1 MILWAEFPFNCNIS
15 VAFHHFFCPISR
27 FLPLFQS
34 YLPFSPTFYIHLI
47 GIIPLCWEFT
57 YWNVS
62 FGVNYP
68 PLRDATQI
76 DFPTASVKL
85 TLFSDPLPRSP
96 KTSCHKYRYN
106 VFFSLSI
113 FPGNTPLPFT
123 KGNSVTWSG
132 TIILRC
138 VEFSSFSSYARFYF
152 RHRKNTREPYEHSFK
167 I

>member
-85 TLFSDPLPRSP
+85 TLFSDPLPPAPQKR
-96 KTSCHKYRYN
+96 HAINIDIMYFLVYR
-106 VFFSLSI
+106 FSLGTS
-113 FPGNTPLPFT
+113 PSLSQ
-123 KGNSVTWSG
+123 KVTQLHG
-132 TIILRC
+132 VGQL
-138 VEFSSFSSYARFYF
+138 F
-152 RHRKNTREPYEHSFK
+152 
-167 I
+167 